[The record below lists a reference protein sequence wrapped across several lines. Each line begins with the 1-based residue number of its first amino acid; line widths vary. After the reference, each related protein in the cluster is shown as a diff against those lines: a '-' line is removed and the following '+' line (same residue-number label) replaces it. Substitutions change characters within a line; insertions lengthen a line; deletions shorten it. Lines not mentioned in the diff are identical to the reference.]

1 MGMLHGVYCLGCC
14 WMLMLLLFYGGIMN
28 VYWIAGLATL
38 VLVEK
43 IPPLGTWISSL
54 TGVALIVWGG
64 TLLVHLR

>member
-1 MGMLHGVYCLGCC
+1 MM
-14 WMLMLLLFYGGIMN
+14 MLLLFYGGIMN

-43 IPPLGTWISSL
+43 IAPFGTWIS
-54 TGVALIVWGG
+54 GFIGAALIIWGG